1 MQTDKNVRIFSK
13 QNKNAKRRLRELIT
27 RNVIIFKTKVMQRGA
42 TARFGGSGPAVKGPV
57 RRLRTGPAVRSY
69 TIPKLA
75 TSQRRFGPPAVTKQP
90 NFERL
95 PISIH

>member
-13 QNKNAKRRLRELIT
+13 QNKNAKRRLRELITRNYT

-57 RRLRTGPAVRSY
+57 RRLRTGPD
-69 TIPKLA
+69 
-75 TSQRRFGPPAVTKQP
+75 
-90 NFERL
+90 
-95 PISIH
+95 